1 MNFLGKVFQLKVSF
15 IGVKK
20 TGQRVYGNPQADLKL
35 AELGIA
41 VLSFG
46 VRLTLRV

>member
-1 MNFLGKVFQLKVSF
+1 MNFLGKVFQLKVSV

-20 TGQRVYGNPQADLKL
+20 TNSRAYGNPQADLKL